1 MKTLGRIGEVAK
13 AVFALLSYDH
23 VTNFV
28 SSKVI
33 QIYYLTVLHI
43 WRHMWREQRE
53 QAPSA
58 LFPLL
63 FFSLETDVFTGI
75 HQVAREESY
84 QLGSGI
90 CVPAVS

>member
-1 MKTLGRIGEVAK
+1 M
-13 AVFALLSYDH
+13 FALLPYGH

-33 QIYYLTVLHI
+33 QIYDLTVLHI
-43 WRHMWREQRE
+43 WRHMWREQRTD
-53 QAPSA
+53 AICPFSSSS
-58 LFPLL
+58 